1 MSYQVLARKWRPH
14 TFEQVV
20 GQQHVLT
27 ALTNALD
34 QGRLHHAYLL
44 SGTRGVGKT
53 TIARI
58 LAKSLNCEQGISSTP
73 CGVCGT
79 CKEIDQGNFVDLLE
93 IDAASRTK
101 VEDTRELLD
110 NVQYRPARGRFKV
123 YLIDEVHMLSRH
135 SFNALLKTLEEPP
148 PYVKFLL
155 ATTDPQKLPITILS
169 RCLQFHLKS
178 LDQSQIAKQLEWV
191 LGEEGQPFEP
201 RALLALAKAADGS
214 MRDALS
220 LTDQALAHGNGSV
233 GLASVL
239 TMLGTLDHHHLH
251 QLLEAI
257 LRQDAPATM
266 AKITEIATLGPDF
279 DQLHAELEALLHR
292 VAMAQLLPASVQ
304 EQGADADALLQLAG
318 AMSPEEVQLCYQ
330 IVLGGRKDL
339 PWAPDGRTALE
350 MTCLRMLAFSP
361 RRAQLHPAS
370 LAPLPSQAGQG
381 AAPLGLGKS
390 QGVTASPTLAP
401 QGTESTSTPLG
412 DQAEAA
418 TESVAD
424 LRQAGITAEND
435 TEHQAD
441 LSPSSAA
448 LVKQDG
454 DDESFEPALSPLF
467 AEQEAL
473 LQAAD
478 QMGYQPS
485 PAPVAEDP
493 APDPGLD
500 EISASGAMASP
511 DIPVPAHGEPAMVHP
526 AANQDAEPV
535 SMAQPVPQPMAQP
548 PEAATGSDGS
558 GGILSLLGT
567 RNMLRSRLR
576 ASDTDAAPRT
586 ARTPSAPKAGAG
598 QTAAPVSPP
607 AAQQAGPGSAQTA
620 MVAPASSVPDD
631 WSYDELPSHD
641 DEEDNQQDYQ
651 EYLAQGE
658 QGVVTPPRQAERG
671 RAPAPALSQRTPEE
685 AAPPWD
691 PQGPSTGIQQPIIR
705 DAAAASPPAAGQ
717 PARPAAAQ
725 TVLEPSRAVP
735 AQMEAT
741 APVLETIDWDS
752 IDSDQAQEEPGD
764 EPSKLLPASLLD
776 NCGDPWGELI
786 ARTRMGG
793 RLRQLAINGVMVQ
806 EGSRVLLTLKPEQ
819 RHLVSDRALMELAA
833 IIGPA
838 LGGEVQVEVTLGTVP
853 DCETPL
859 EIEQRLYL
867 GVREQVKRDLEQDPN
882 IQFLRQRFGAELHMD
897 SIEPLNR

>member
-58 LAKSLNCEQGISSTP
+58 LAKSLNCEQGISSHP
-73 CGVCGT
+73 CGVCDT
-79 CKEIDQGNFVDLLE
+79 CREIDQGNFVDLLE

-191 LGEEGQPFEP
+191 LDQEGQPFEP

-233 GLASVL
+233 RLDSVL

-361 RRAQLHPAS
+361 RREAVHPANLS
-370 LAPLPSQAGQG
+370 ALPVSMGALPGAGREAVSALPGKPSGAEPAPHQAATAASTAAPAALTPTAPL
-381 AAPLGLGKS
+381 L
-390 QGVTASPTLAP
+390 V
-401 QGTESTSTPLG
+401 
-412 DQAEAA
+412 
-418 TESVAD
+418 V
-424 LRQAGITAEND
+424 
-435 TEHQAD
+435 QAD
-441 LSPSSAA
+441 EPAS
-448 LVKQDG
+448 G
-454 DDESFEPALSPLF
+454 DDESNATLF
-467 AEQEAL
+467 AEQHELLEEAQRMGYEAQPMQPEPQIGGAPQAQEAQPLESEQPVSSHEEAL
-473 LQAAD
+473 PTAA
-478 QMGYQPS
+478 
-485 PAPVAEDP
+485 PAI
-493 APDPGLD
+493 AP
-500 EISASGAMASP
+500 E
-511 DIPVPAHGEPAMVHP
+511 
-526 AANQDAEPV
+526 
-535 SMAQPVPQPMAQP
+535 
-548 PEAATGSDGS
+548 PEAAPSAAS
-558 GGILSLLGT
+558 SMQSLLGK
-567 RNMLRSRLR
+567 RNLLRSRLR
-576 ASDTDAAPRT
+576 GDAGAATSSVPPRATPSKPAAPLAIPALQPVAPAPSVP
-586 ARTPSAPKAGAG
+586 ARQAAAAPAYAGPMTGYEDMPPLDAYDDSGSDYEEYLNQGFGDGPVSAPAAQAAAPASRPSAPQKA
-598 QTAAPVSPP
+598 S
-607 AAQQAGPGSAQTA
+607 
-620 MVAPASSVPDD
+620 PASDD
-631 WSYDELPSHD
+631 L
-641 DEEDNQQDYQ
+641 
-651 EYLAQGE
+651 
-658 QGVVTPPRQAERG
+658 
-671 RAPAPALSQRTPEE
+671 
-685 AAPPWD
+685 PPWD
-691 PQGPSTGIQQPIIR
+691 LDGAPAR
-705 DAAAASPPAAGQ
+705 AAAATV
-717 PARPAAAQ
+717 AAAPA
-725 TVLEPSRAVP
+725 TPVTTPLAVP
-735 AQMEAT
+735 ESVQPTTAQVM
-741 APVLETIDWDS
+741 ETIDWDELE
-752 IDSDQAQEEPGD
+752 SDAQPDEGEEVTRLI
-764 EPSKLLPASLLD
+764 PSSLLV
-776 NCGDPWGELI
+776 NCGDPWAELI
-786 ARTRMGG
+786 ARTGVGG
-793 RLRQLAINGVMVQ
+793 RLRQLAINSVMTRQGELV
-806 EGSRVLLTLKPEQ
+806 SLVLKPEQ
-819 RHLVSDRALMELAA
+819 RHLVSDRALADLAE
-833 IIGPA
+833 IIGPEF
-838 LGGEVQVEVTLGTVP
+838 GQPVRVEVTLGTDP
-853 DCETPL
+853 ARETPL
-859 EIEQRLYL
+859 EIEHRLYL
-867 GVREQVKRDLEQDPN
+867 GVREQVSRDLADDPN
-882 IQFLRQRFGAELHMD
+882 VQFLQQRFGAVLHPE
-897 SIEPLNR
+897 SIEPLSR

>member
-58 LAKSLNCEQGISSTP
+58 LAKSLNCEQGISSHP
-73 CGVCGT
+73 CGVCDT
-79 CKEIDQGNFVDLLE
+79 CREIDQGNFVDLLE

-191 LGEEGQPFEP
+191 LDQEGQPFEP

-233 GLASVL
+233 RLESVL

-257 LRQDAPATM
+257 LCQDAPATM

-361 RRAQLHPAS
+361 RREAVHPANLS
-370 LAPLPSQAGQG
+370 ALPVSMGALPGAGREAVSALPGKPSGAEPAPHQAATAASTAAPAALAPT
-381 AAPLGLGKS
+381 APLS
-390 QGVTASPTLAP
+390 AV
-401 QGTESTSTPLG
+401 
-412 DQAEAA
+412 
-418 TESVAD
+418 
-424 LRQAGITAEND
+424 
-435 TEHQAD
+435 QAD
-441 LSPSSAA
+441 EPAS
-448 LVKQDG
+448 D
-454 DDESFEPALSPLF
+454 DDESNTALF
-467 AEQEAL
+467 AEQHEL
-473 LQAAD
+473 LQAA
-478 QMGYQPS
+478 QRMGYEAQPMQPEPKIGGEPQAQEAQPLEPEQPAS
-485 PAPVAEDP
+485 FHEEALPAAPVI
-493 APDPGLD
+493 AP
-500 EISASGAMASP
+500 E
-511 DIPVPAHGEPAMVHP
+511 
-526 AANQDAEPV
+526 
-535 SMAQPVPQPMAQP
+535 
-548 PEAATGSDGS
+548 PEAAPSAAS
-558 GGILSLLGT
+558 SMQSLLGK
-567 RNMLRSRLR
+567 RNLLRSRLR
-576 ASDTDAAPRT
+576 GDAGAATSSVPPKVTPSKPAAPLAT
-586 ARTPSAPKAGAG
+586 AAVQPVAPAPSAPARQAAAAPAYAGPMPGYEDLPPLDAYDDSGSDYEEYLNQGFGDGLASAPAAQAAAPASRPSAQQKASPASDDLPPWDLDGVPAR
-598 QTAAPVSPP
+598 TAAAPV
-607 AAQQAGPGSAQTA
+607 AA
-620 MVAPASSVPDD
+620 APVTTP
-631 WSYDELPSHD
+631 
-641 DEEDNQQDYQ
+641 
-651 EYLAQGE
+651 LA
-658 QGVVTPPRQAERG
+658 V
-671 RAPAPALSQRTPEE
+671 PEE
-685 AAPPWD
+685 A
-691 PQGPSTGIQQPIIR
+691 QPTT
-705 DAAAASPPAAGQ
+705 
-717 PARPAAAQ
+717 AQ
-725 TVLEPSRAVP
+725 V
-735 AQMEAT
+735 M
-741 APVLETIDWDS
+741 ETIDWDELE
-752 IDSDQAQEEPGD
+752 SDAQPQEGEEVTRLI
-764 EPSKLLPASLLD
+764 PSSLLV
-776 NCGDPWGELI
+776 NCGDPWAELI
-786 ARTRMGG
+786 ARTGVGG
-793 RLRQLAINGVMVQ
+793 RLRQLAINSVMTRQGELV
-806 EGSRVLLTLKPEQ
+806 SLVLKPEQ
-819 RHLVSDRALMELAA
+819 RHLVSDRALADLAE
-833 IIGPA
+833 IIGPEF
-838 LGGEVQVEVTLGTVP
+838 GQPVRVEVVLGTDP
-853 DCETPL
+853 ARETPL
-859 EIEQRLYL
+859 EIEHRLYL
-867 GVREQVKRDLEQDPN
+867 GVREQVSRDLADDPN
-882 IQFLRQRFGAELHMD
+882 VQFLQQRFGAVLHPE
-897 SIEPLNR
+897 SIEPLSR

>member
-58 LAKSLNCEQGISSTP
+58 LAKSLNCEQGISSHP
-73 CGVCGT
+73 CGVCDT
-79 CKEIDQGNFVDLLE
+79 CREIDQGNFVDLLE

-191 LGEEGQPFEP
+191 LDQEGQPFEP

-233 GLASVL
+233 RLESVL

-361 RRAQLHPAS
+361 RREAVHPANLS
-370 LAPLPSQAGQG
+370 ALPVSMGALPGAGREAVSTLPGKPSGAEPAPHQAATAASTAAPAALTPTAPL
-381 AAPLGLGKS
+381 
-390 QGVTASPTLAP
+390 LA
-401 QGTESTSTPLG
+401 
-412 DQAEAA
+412 
-418 TESVAD
+418 V
-424 LRQAGITAEND
+424 
-435 TEHQAD
+435 QAD
-441 LSPSSAA
+441 EPAS
-448 LVKQDG
+448 G
-454 DDESFEPALSPLF
+454 DDESNATLF
-467 AEQEAL
+467 AEQHELLEEA
-473 LQAAD
+473 QR
-478 QMGYQPS
+478 MGY
-485 PAPVAEDP
+485 E
-493 APDPGLD
+493 
-500 EISASGAMASP
+500 
-511 DIPVPAHGEPAMVHP
+511 
-526 AANQDAEPV
+526 
-535 SMAQPVPQPMAQP
+535 AQPMQPEPQTGGAPQAVEAQP
-548 PEAATGSDGS
+548 LESEQPASFHEEVLPTAAPAITPEPEAAPSAAS
-558 GGILSLLGT
+558 SMQSLLGK
-567 RNMLRSRLR
+567 RNLLRSRLR
-576 ASDTDAAPRT
+576 GDAGAATSSVPPRATPSKPAAPLAIPAVQPVAPAPSVPARQAAAAPAYAGPMTGYEDLPPLEAYDDSGSDYEEYLNQGFGDGPVSAPAAPAAAPASRPSAPQKASHASDDLPPWDLDGAPARAAAAPVDAAPVT
-586 ARTPSAPKAGAG
+586 TPLA
-598 QTAAPVSPP
+598 
-607 AAQQAGPGSAQTA
+607 
-620 MVAPASSVPDD
+620 VPDD
-631 WSYDELPSHD
+631 
-641 DEEDNQQDYQ
+641 
-651 EYLAQGE
+651 AQP
-658 QGVVTPPRQAERG
+658 T
-671 RAPAPALSQRTPEE
+671 T
-685 AAPPWD
+685 
-691 PQGPSTGIQQPIIR
+691 
-705 DAAAASPPAAGQ
+705 
-717 PARPAAAQ
+717 AQ
-725 TVLEPSRAVP
+725 V
-735 AQMEAT
+735 M
-741 APVLETIDWDS
+741 ETIDWDELE
-752 IDSDQAQEEPGD
+752 SDAQPDEGEEVTRLI
-764 EPSKLLPASLLD
+764 PSSLLA
-776 NCGDPWGELI
+776 NCGDPWAELI
-786 ARTRMGG
+786 ARTGVGG
-793 RLRQLAINGVMVQ
+793 RLRQLAINSVMTRQGELV
-806 EGSRVLLTLKPEQ
+806 SLVLKPEQ
-819 RHLVSDRALMELAA
+819 RHLVSDRALADLAE
-833 IIGPA
+833 IIGPEF
-838 LGGEVQVEVTLGTVP
+838 GQPVRVEVTLGTDP
-853 DCETPL
+853 ARETPL
-859 EIEQRLYL
+859 EIEHRLYL
-867 GVREQVKRDLEQDPN
+867 GVREQVSRDLANDPN
-882 IQFLRQRFGAELHMD
+882 VQFLQQRFGAVLHPE
-897 SIEPLNR
+897 SIEPLSR

>member
-58 LAKSLNCEQGISSTP
+58 LAKSLNCEQGISSHP
-73 CGVCGT
+73 CGVCDT
-79 CKEIDQGNFVDLLE
+79 CREIDQGNFVDLLE

-191 LGEEGQPFEP
+191 LDQEGQPFEP

-233 GLASVL
+233 RLESVL

-257 LRQDAPATM
+257 LRQDASATM

-361 RRAQLHPAS
+361 RREAVHPANLS
-370 LAPLPSQAGQG
+370 ALPVSMGALPGAGREAVSALPGKPSGAEPAPHQAATAAST
-381 AAPLGLGKS
+381 AAPAALTP
-390 QGVTASPTLAP
+390 TAPHLTV
-401 QGTESTSTPLG
+401 
-412 DQAEAA
+412 EADEPA
-418 TESVAD
+418 SDDDDA
-424 LRQAGITAEND
+424 
-435 TEHQAD
+435 
-441 LSPSSAA
+441 SAA
-448 LVKQDG
+448 
-454 DDESFEPALSPLF
+454 LF
-467 AEQEAL
+467 AEQHEL
-473 LQAAD
+473 LQAA
-478 QMGYQPS
+478 QRMGYEAQPMQPEPQIGGAPQAQEAQPLEPEQPAS
-485 PAPVAEDP
+485 FHEEVLPAAPVI
-493 APDPGLD
+493 AP
-500 EISASGAMASP
+500 E
-511 DIPVPAHGEPAMVHP
+511 
-526 AANQDAEPV
+526 
-535 SMAQPVPQPMAQP
+535 
-548 PEAATGSDGS
+548 PEAAPSAAS
-558 GGILSLLGT
+558 SMQSLLGK
-567 RNMLRSRLR
+567 RNLLRSRLR
-576 ASDTDAAPRT
+576 GESGAGTVSAPPRATPSKPAAPLAT
-586 ARTPSAPKAGAG
+586 AAVQPVAPAPSAPARQAA
-598 QTAAPVSPP
+598 AAPAYAGPMPGYEDLPPLDAYDDSGSDYEEYLNQGFGDGPVSAP
-607 AAQQAGPGSAQTA
+607 AAQAA
-620 MVAPASSVPDD
+620 APASRPSAPQKASPASDDLPPWDLDGVP
-631 WSYDELPSHD
+631 
-641 DEEDNQQDYQ
+641 
-651 EYLAQGE
+651 ARTAAAAT
-658 QGVVTPPRQAERG
+658 VVA
-671 RAPAPALSQRTPEE
+671 APATPVTTPLAVPEE
-685 AAPPWD
+685 A
-691 PQGPSTGIQQPIIR
+691 QPTT
-705 DAAAASPPAAGQ
+705 
-717 PARPAAAQ
+717 AQ
-725 TVLEPSRAVP
+725 V
-735 AQMEAT
+735 M
-741 APVLETIDWDS
+741 ETIDWDELE
-752 IDSDQAQEEPGD
+752 SDAQPQEGEEVTRLI
-764 EPSKLLPASLLD
+764 PSSLLV
-776 NCGDPWGELI
+776 NCGDPWAELI
-786 ARTRMGG
+786 ARTGVGG
-793 RLRQLAINGVMVQ
+793 RLRQLAINSVMTRQGELV
-806 EGSRVLLTLKPEQ
+806 SLVLKPEQ
-819 RHLVSDRALMELAA
+819 RHLVSDRALADLAE
-833 IIGPA
+833 IIGPEF
-838 LGGEVQVEVTLGTVP
+838 GQPVRVEVTLGTDP
-853 DCETPL
+853 ARETPL
-859 EIEQRLYL
+859 EIEHRLYL
-867 GVREQVKRDLEQDPN
+867 GVREQVSRDLADDPN
-882 IQFLRQRFGAELHMD
+882 VQFLQQRFGAVLHPE
-897 SIEPLNR
+897 SIEPLSR